1 MTGNKSFNCNYAVSE
16 IVGGIILLFVAIL
29 SFSLIYV
36 YFLYP
41 APDVRVSVKIEGY
54 VDANGNLVLEHTGGV
69 SLENYRIC
77 LYSYPERTSIKSE
90 MIRGD
95 NWEIGDCRY
104 PFDLLDVEDIKLL
117 IPTDIIDCQVYTFDK
132 NNNEERVFNGVFSG
146 KPLPLPGLPVYK
158 MMLITSLR
166 GDTVDEDIICFTYDV
181 NSSLNVTSYIFKWM
195 VNGQS
200 LAQILMPFDVQNS
213 TDAKDYSDYEHHGDV
228 SGAVWNDSGVVGG
241 CYDFDGAGD
250 SIEIDLPTMF
260 QDISRGDCTIS
271 IWIKSNDVL
280 DDRNV
285 ILEVCD
291 NYPGNKNYIRL
302 FQFGTEIHMAVLDSG
317 IMRCVRTKD
326 ITNNEW
332 YHIAGTWD
340 AGTKEV
346 TIFLNGVKYTE
357 DGKRDLSLG
366 SQDGLS
372 IGHGSASTPYWNGQL
387 DEFQVFDRVLSDEQ
401 IYYLYL
407 TQKYSQC
414 NISLIA
420 APETSLGDLWQCCI
434 IPTDGTQE
442 DEAYETNI
450 LQIIGYEGGE

>member
-1 MTGNKSFNCNYAVSE
+1 MKGNSSFNCNYAVSE

-77 LYSYPERTSIKSE
+77 LYSYPGHTSIKSE

-95 NWEIGDCRY
+95 DWEIGGCRY
-104 PFDLLDVEDIKLL
+104 PFDLLDLEDIKLL
-117 IPTDIIDCQVYTFDK
+117 IPTDTIDCQIYTFDE
-132 NNNEERVFNGVFSG
+132 NNNEERIFNGIFSG
-146 KPLPLPGLPVYK
+146 KPLPLPGLPIYK

-166 GDTVDEDIICFTYDV
+166 GDTVDEDLICFTYDV
-181 NSSLNVTSYIFKWM
+181 NSTLNVTSYIFKWM

-200 LAQILMPFDVQNS
+200 LAQILMPFDVQNT
-213 TDAKDYSDYEHHGDV
+213 TDAKDYSDNEYYGDV
-228 SGAVWNDSGVVGG
+228 NGAVWNDSGIVGG
-241 CYDFDGAGD
+241 CYDFDGHSDA
-250 SIEIDLPTMF
+250 IELDLPTMF

-271 IWIKSNDVL
+271 LWIKSNNVL
-280 DDRNV
+280 DDNNV

-302 FQFGTEIHMAVLDSG
+302 FQYGSEIHMALLDSN
-317 IMRCVRTKD
+317 IMHCVRTD
-326 ITNNEW
+326 NITNNEW

-340 AGTKEV
+340 ASSKEA
-346 TIFLNGVKYTE
+346 TIFLNGVKSTK
-357 DGKRDLSLG
+357 DGKRDISLG

-372 IGHGSASTPYWNGQL
+372 LGHGSASTPFWNGQL

-401 IYYLYL
+401 IYYIYL

-414 NISLIA
+414 NISIIA
-420 APETSLGDLWQCCI
+420 APETSLGDLWQCYI
-434 IPTDGTQE
+434 IPTDGAQE
-442 DEAYETNI
+442 DEAYETNT